1 MTRYTHIYLKSI
13 LYSYCG
19 IRVGNKIIILK
30 VLIHAKTWMDLTDIK
45 YKKLYIKEYILYDSM
60 FMKFIEHAK

>member
-1 MTRYTHIYLKSI
+1 
-13 LYSYCG
+13 
-19 IRVGNKIIILK
+19 
-30 VLIHAKTWMDLTDIK
+30 MDLTDIK